1 MAVFLY
7 PQEPNM
13 TDKSKWFVYELENGQ
28 EFGCFRI
35 KPYNSP
41 ACAAALRDLIVKK
54 TIFKMSEFKFAQEY
68 MRIIAKHVIQDWE
81 NVVFITSAGEVEGET
96 PYSPENA
103 YQLLMHSDPDMNLA
117 SWIVEKA
124 KSIT

>member
-1 MAVFLY
+1 
-7 PQEPNM
+7 M
-13 TDKSKWFVYELENGQ
+13 TDKSKWFVYKLKNGQ

-41 ACAAALRDLIVKK
+41 ACTAAFRDLVVKK
-54 TIFKMSEFKFAQEY
+54 AIFKMSEFKLAQEY
-68 MRIIAKHVIQDWE
+68 MKVIAKHVIQDWE

-96 PYSPENA
+96 PYSPEIA
-103 YQLLMHSDPDMNLA
+103 FELLMHNDPDMNLA

>member
-1 MAVFLY
+1 
-7 PQEPNM
+7 M
-13 TDKSKWFVYELENGQ
+13 TDKSKWFVYKLENGQ

-41 ACAAALRDLIVKK
+41 ACATAFRDLVVKK
-54 TIFKMSEFKFAQEY
+54 NIFKMSEFKFAQEY

-81 NVVFITSAGEVEGET
+81 NVAFITSAGEVEGET

-103 YQLLMHSDPDMNLA
+103 YTMMMAGSIGPEIA
-117 SWIVEKA
+117 VWAIEKA
-124 KSIT
+124 KSLT

>member
-1 MAVFLY
+1 
-7 PQEPNM
+7 M
-13 TDKSKWFVYELENGQ
+13 TDKSKWFVYKLENGQ

-41 ACAAALRDLIVKK
+41 ACAAALRDLVVKK
-54 TIFKMSEFKFAQEY
+54 TIFKMSELKIAQEY
-68 MRIIAKHVIQDWE
+68 MKVIAKHVIQDWE
-81 NVVFITSAGEVEGET
+81 NLAFITSAGEVEGET

-117 SWIVEKA
+117 SWIVEKT

>member
-1 MAVFLY
+1 RFSRDWSSDVCSSDL
-7 PQEPNM
+7 
-13 TDKSKWFVYELENGQ
+13 
-28 EFGCFRI
+28 
-35 KPYNSP
+35 
-41 ACAAALRDLIVKK
+41 ALRDLIVKK

-81 NVVFITSAGEVEGET
+81 NLAFITSAGEVEGET